1 MQQTTK
7 NPLNINGSTYTIS
20 ELAREFGVT
29 TRAIRFY
36 ENRGLLA
43 PRREGQKRIYSR
55 RDRTRLKLTLR
66 GKRLGMTLAEIKEVF
81 DLYDMAHGEQRQLQR
96 YLEILQRKRDM
107 LLQQRQDLEEALS
120 ELEES
125 TRRCRNILSE
135 RQQQEES
142 QRERA
147 GV

>member
-1 MQQTTK
+1 MQQTIN
-7 NPLNINGSTYTIS
+7 NPHDINGTTYTIS

-43 PRREGQKRIYSR
+43 PRREGQKRIYNR

-125 TRRCRNILSE
+125 ARRCRVILSE
-135 RQQQEES
+135 RQDQEEG
-142 QRERA
+142 QMERA
-147 GV
+147 GP